1 MAVGAA
7 SGSLLLLV
15 VEDAL
20 AERQAGATDVHQVI
34 EVVDNFVYFTVVVS
48 CVVSHLFTKITGLVS
63 KCISP
68 FVTIQAIHVFKYAW
82 ILLGSCAI

>member
-1 MAVGAA
+1 
-7 SGSLLLLV
+7 
-15 VEDAL
+15 
-20 AERQAGATDVHQVI
+20 
-34 EVVDNFVYFTVVVS
+34 
-48 CVVSHLFTKITGLVS
+48 LFTKITGLVS